1 VVTVALGCGN
11 HATAPGPAP
20 VAPVAP
26 VAQVAQVDDGTSAEA
41 GPTDD
46 ECDALITH
54 ALDLQTPGDAGL
66 ESADRK
72 QLTGEVRDRVLT
84 RCRAMPRVAYRC
96 AIAATTT
103 DAFMGCDR

>member
-1 VVTVALGCGN
+1 MTVALGCGT
-11 HATAPGPAP
+11 HATAPRPAP
-20 VAPVAP
+20 VAPVP
-26 VAQVAQVDDGTSAEA
+26 EGTPAEV

-46 ECDALITH
+46 ECDALIAH

-66 ESADRK
+66 ESADRT

-96 AIAATTT
+96 AIAAMTT
-103 DAFMGCDR
+103 DAFVGCDR